1 MLEAGRPAEDEV
13 DELELLTRPGREDEL
28 KTFLLLLHPA
38 DIAGLFEELDEAA
51 AAQVFRNLPPDRAAE
66 MLAEL
71 DPEVQ
76 ERLFSSMKPD
86 VVAPVVGRM
95 ETDDAADLLQ
105 ELDEATAK
113 TILQVLPKKYREDL
127 NRLLKFDPYTAGGLM
142 QTELARV
149 PLSSTVGTALDA
161 VRKAADNIDIISLF
175 VVDDGGHYAGNVAL
189 QDLVLS
195 KPERPVEQIMEP
207 KVVEVLPDVD
217 QEEVARIFDH
227 YSLVELGVVDENGL
241 LLGRITADD
250 VHEVLVEEA
259 EEDMLKL
266 AGTAAEAQVIYSNRV
281 FSIVGQ
287 RLPWLASTFFA
298 GLLASWILSSASVV
312 FQTAVIL
319 LMFVPVIT
327 GMSGNVGTQSA
338 MIMIQGMASGHV
350 EPENVGEQIVKDILV
365 CLIMAVT
372 CGVAATLIVSLWRQS
387 WGLGLCVGTA
397 LTLSMVVASILG
409 STEPA
414 LLKRFGIDPAVAAG
428 PLITSINDISGVLIY
443 TVVALLFLDYLS

>member
-1 MLEAGRPAEDEV
+1 MLETGRPGEDEV

-28 KTFLLLLHPA
+28 RTFLLLLHPA
-38 DIAGLFEELDEAA
+38 DIAELFEELDEAA
-51 AAQVFRNLPPDRAAE
+51 GVQVLRNLPPERAAE

-71 DPEVQ
+71 GPEEQ
-76 ERLFSSMKPD
+76 ERIFSAVQPD
-86 VVAPVVGRM
+86 LIAPVVGQM

-105 ELDEATAK
+105 ELDHETAQ
-113 TILQVLPKKYREDL
+113 LVLESLPDDYREDL
-127 NRLLKFDPYTAGGLM
+127 SRLLRYDPSTAGGLM
-142 QTELARV
+142 QTELAYV
-149 PLSSTVGTALDA
+149 PISSTVGQALDA
-161 VRKAADNIDIISLF
+161 VREAADQVDIISLF
-175 VVDDGGHYAGNVAL
+175 VVDDGGRYAGNVSL

-195 KPERPVEQIMEP
+195 RSERPIEEVMEP
-207 KVVEVLPDVD
+207 KVVEVSPDVD

-227 YSLVELGVVDENGL
+227 YSLVELAVVDARGR

-266 AGTAAEAQVIYSNRV
+266 AGTAAASDVIYSDRV

-287 RLPWLASTFFA
+287 RLPWLGSTFVA
-298 GLLASWILSSASVV
+298 GLFASWILNSASVV

-350 EPENVGEQIVKDILV
+350 EPDNLVRQIIKDITV
-365 CLIMAVT
+365 CVIMALA
-372 CGVAATLIVSLWRQS
+372 CGAAATLIVGSWRGD
-387 WGLGLCVGTA
+387 WFLGLCVGVA
-397 LTLSMVVASILG
+397 LTLSMTTASVLG

-428 PLITSINDISGVLIY
+428 PLITAINDISGVLIY
-443 TVVALLFLDYLS
+443 TVVALFFLDYLA

>member
-1 MLEAGRPAEDEV
+1 MLETGRPGEDEV
-13 DELELLTRPGREDEL
+13 DELEVLTRPGREDEL
-28 KTFLLLLHPA
+28 RTFLLLLHPA
-38 DIAGLFEELDEAA
+38 DIAELVGELDEPAA
-51 AAQVFRNLPPDRAAE
+51 VQVLRNLAPERAAE

-71 DPEVQ
+71 EPDGQ
-76 ERLFSSMKPD
+76 ERVFGAVQPD
-86 VVAPVVGRM
+86 VIAPLVGQM
-95 ETDDAADLLQ
+95 ETDDAVDVLQQLDPDLA
-105 ELDEATAK
+105 ERVLDNLPEDYRA
-113 TILQVLPKKYREDL
+113 VLR
-127 NRLLKFDPYTAGGLM
+127 RLLRYDPSTAGGIM

-149 PLSSTVGTALDA
+149 PLACTVGEALDA
-161 VRKAADNIDIISLF
+161 VRTAADEVDIISVF
-175 VVDDGGHYAGNVAL
+175 VVDDGGRFAGNVAL

-195 KPERPVEQIMEP
+195 KADRPVEQVMEP
-207 KVVEVLPDVD
+207 KVVEVTPDVD

-227 YSLVELGVVDENGL
+227 YSLVELAVVDSRGR

-266 AGTAAEAQVIYSNRV
+266 AGTAAASEVIYSDKV

-287 RLPWLASTFFA
+287 RLPWLASTFVA
-298 GLLASWILSSASVV
+298 GLFASWILNSASVV

-350 EPENVGEQIVKDILV
+350 EPANLARQIVKDITV
-365 CLIMAVT
+365 CVIMAVA
-372 CGVAATLIVSLWRQS
+372 CGFAATLIVGSWRS
-387 WGLGLCVGTA
+387 NWILGLCVGTA
-397 LTLSMVVASILG
+397 LTLSMTTASVLG

-443 TVVALLFLDYLS
+443 TVVALFFLDYLA

>member
-1 MLEAGRPAEDEV
+1 MLDSSRPAEEDV
-13 DELELLTRPGREDEL
+13 DELELLTRPGREEEL
-28 KTFLLLLHPA
+28 RTFLRLLHPA
-38 DIAGLFEELDEAA
+38 DVADLFEELTEESALK
-51 AAQVFRNLPPDRAAE
+51 VFRNLPPDRAAE

-71 DPEVQ
+71 EPEEQERIVGSVKPEVFGPVIG
-76 ERLFSSMKPD
+76 EMDSDD
-86 VVAPVVGRM
+86 V
-95 ETDDAADLLQ
+95 TDLLQ
-105 ELDEATAK
+105 ELDEETAK
-113 TILQVLPKKYREDL
+113 RILQVLPLRYRQDVQ
-127 NRLLKFDPYTAGGLM
+127 RLLAYDPSSAGGLM
-142 QTELARV
+142 QTELVSA
-149 PLSSTVGTALDA
+149 PISSTVGQALDV
-161 VRKAADNIDIISLF
+161 VRRAADTTDIISLF

-195 KPERPVEQIMEP
+195 QPDTPIELVMEP
-207 KVVEVLPDVD
+207 KVVEVTPEVD
-217 QEEVARIFDH
+217 QEEVARIFDR
-227 YSLVELGVVDENGL
+227 YSLVEMGVVDGTGR

-259 EEDMLKL
+259 EEDFLKM
-266 AGTAAEAQVIYSNRV
+266 AGTAAESEVIYSDKV

-287 RLPWLASTFFA
+287 RLPWLASTFLA

-338 MIMIQGMASGHV
+338 MIMIQGMAAGRV
-350 EPENVGEQIVKDILV
+350 EAENLTRSIVKDIIV
-365 CLIMAVT
+365 CTIMAVT
-372 CGVAATLIVSLWRQS
+372 CGVAVCLIVGAWKED
-387 WGLGLCVGTA
+387 WVLGACVGIA
-397 LTLSMVVASILG
+397 LTLSMTSASVLG

-443 TVVALLFLDYLS
+443 TGVALLFLDYLG

>member
-1 MLEAGRPAEDEV
+1 MLETGRPAEDEV

-28 KTFLLLLHPA
+28 RTFLLLLHPA
-38 DIAGLFEELDEAA
+38 DIAELFGELDEPARV
-51 AAQVFRNLPPDRAAE
+51 QVLRNLQPERAAE

-71 DPEVQ
+71 DPEAQ
-76 ERLFSSMKPD
+76 AALFSAVQPE
-86 VVAPVVGRM
+86 VIAPLVHQM

-105 ELDEATAK
+105 ELDKATA
-113 TILQVLPKKYREDL
+113 QRVLDTLPDDYASTVR
-127 NRLLKFDPYTAGGLM
+127 RLLRYDPSTAGGLM

-149 PLSSTVGTALDA
+149 PISCTVGEALDA
-161 VRKAADNIDIISLF
+161 VRAAADDVDIISVF
-175 VVDDGGHYAGNVAL
+175 VVDDGGRYAGNVAL

-195 KPERPVEQIMEP
+195 KPARPLEEVMEP
-207 KVVEVLPDVD
+207 KIVEVAPDVD

-227 YSLVELGVVDENGL
+227 YSLVELAVVDARGR

-266 AGTAAEAQVIYSNRV
+266 AGTAAEPEVIYSDKV

-287 RLPWLASTFFA
+287 RLPWLGSTFMA
-298 GLLASWILSSASVV
+298 GLFASWILNSASVV

-350 EPENVGEQIVKDILV
+350 DPDNLAKTIAKDITV
-365 CLIMAVT
+365 CIIMALA
-372 CGVAATLIVSLWRQS
+372 CGAAATLIVGAWRGD
-387 WGLGLCVGTA
+387 WPLGLCVGVA
-397 LTLSMVVASILG
+397 LALSMTTASVLG

-443 TVVALLFLDYLS
+443 TAVAIFFLDYLV